1 MELGVLEGGMC
12 EHGADATEHGV
23 HEAWRSWQVLEGM
36 VLCNNTSHCSKSRTD
51 ILSDDP
57 LDEGGVWQGL
67 EQLGVCV
74 AASQVNGACHCTYGA
89 R

>member
-1 MELGVLEGGMC
+1 MELGMLEGGMC

-23 HEAWRSWQVLEGM
+23 HEAWRSWQVLQGM
-36 VLCNNTSHCSKSRTD
+36 AMWSGGGTYNAHTD

-74 AASQVNGACHCTYGA
+74 AASQVNGACNCTYGA